1 MTATDPEGNDPLTLA
16 HRYATAGLR
25 VLPIPPGRK
34 HPPMTAW
41 QDAATTDPATLDA
54 WWTGLY
60 AGHGCGLAPDQLPDG
75 RWWFAVDIDQHGIDG
90 AATWQDLCDGHDGA
104 PATVE
109 ATTGGGGTHLIY
121 AAPTEIRNAKLAD
134 GIDIRGH
141 GGQIVAEPS
150 IHPSGQPYTWVD
162 GQAPW
167 EHPIA
172 DAPGWL
178 LTMLSEPAP
187 VASPTTLDRG
197 PIGDRPG
204 DLWAAATSWADL
216 LAPDGWTLHHTDPTG
231 EQHWTR
237 PGKDTRH
244 GTSATVGHKG
254 SDVLKVFTSSH
265 PTLDAEATYT
275 KLGYLA
281 STRFDGDHAAAA
293 GSLAQMGYRSETP
306 TPGAIVLAGPGTM
319 AAAMAA
325 AEAPPSEPWPE
336 PVGLTIAGP
345 TPDVPIDAL
354 PRWLADQVRNVST
367 QLMCDPMLPFTFGLG
382 ALSVASLGHIR
393 VAVRAGQIERST
405 GLYVAAAG
413 PPASGKSPALA
424 FMIRPVRA
432 FEAEAIHQASTEL
445 ARSAARRKM
454 AAKEAENASDLAAR
468 TGDPDDKRK
477 AEELAAA
484 AADEKDPPSGELMTS
499 DITPERLASLMAANA
514 ERAAIVSDESGV
526 LEIDRYG
533 DKGAAK
539 KLDIYLQSFTGEAVV
554 VHRVKAPT
562 VRLTTPLLAIVAGV
576 QPEALAAAMGDH
588 EWRTRGMGSRFLTA
602 STTELAA
609 NTDIDLDL
617 WDYDVGDAYDAEMGG
632 LARQWASWATPATL
646 SLGYDARRTFS
657 TWAASLRDREMTGD
671 LEGEGGWASKMRTSV
686 LRIAALLHLADGQ
699 PHDAD
704 VAAETMTRAIGIGE
718 FFIAHHTAEAD
729 ESNTGSVK
737 LLTCLLRLAGED
749 EGKTA
754 QSGARRGLFAARSK
768 LSKHGPRGMRRIEAY
783 TPALVALIE
792 AGLVRLVGVTGGPN
806 MLVTEAI
813 KRAPLIEV
821 HPDAAQ
827 HVDRAALR
835 GAARHWPV
843 DGDETS
849 RGAQDT
855 AHTAHTAYRVFQT
868 PPFLGVC
875 APDETDPRGVRGLAP
890 ESESRGVSVSAVD
903 DAEEAIGDDE
913 DGLF

>member
-1 MTATDPEGNDPLTLA
+1 MTAAPYASHLD
-16 HRYATAGLR
+16 RYIAAGWAG
-25 VLPIPPGRK
+25 VLPLPAQAKKSPPNGYTGEDGAYPTVVQLGEWRAERGGGNIALRMPDGVIGIDVDNYGTK
-34 HPPMTAW
+34 PGK
-41 QDAATTDPATLDA
+41 ATLDA
-54 WWTGLY
+54 LTAEHGDLPPTWVSTSRDDGVSGIRFYRVPEGIKLIGALPGIEIIQRHHRY
-60 AGHGCGLAPDQLPDG
+60 AVVAPSLHPEGREYRWISDAGEEVPDEVPAVDDLPDLPDA
-75 RWWFAVDIDQHGIDG
+75 WFAALRADTRTSTERRRI
-90 AATWQDLCDGHDGA
+90 ATGHEVA
-104 PATVE
+104 PAVDRAYGE
-109 ATTGGGGTHLIY
+109 AMRGMTQGTRHDSTLAAVTTLVRLEDLGY
-121 AAPTEIRNAKLAD
+121 
-134 GIDIRGH
+134 
-141 GGQIVAEPS
+141 
-150 IHPSGQPYTWVD
+150 
-162 GQAPW
+162 
-167 EHPIA
+167 
-172 DAPGWL
+172 PG
-178 LTMLSEPAP
+178 
-187 VASPTTLDRG
+187 ASDTLDR
-197 PIGDRPG
+197 
-204 DLWAAATSWADL
+204 L
-216 LAPDGWTLHHTDPTG
+216 
-231 EQHWTR
+231 
-237 PGKDTRH
+237 
-244 GTSATVGHKG
+244 G
-254 SDVLKVFTSSH
+254 SDFTAAVTADGSRK
-265 PTLDAEATYT
+265 PAEADAEFNRMVESARQAV
-275 KLGYLA
+275 A
-281 STRFDGDHAAAA
+281 STPAIAPRWEDRT
-293 GSLAQMGYRSETP
+293 QP
-306 TPGAIVLAGPGTM
+306 TPGAIVLAGPGIK

-393 VAVRAGQIERST
+393 VAVRAGEVMRST
-405 GLYVAAAG
+405 GLYLAAAG

-424 FMIRPVRA
+424 FMMAPVRA

-539 KLDIYLQSFTGEAVV
+539 KLDIYLQSFTGEGVT

-588 EWRTRGMGSRFLTA
+588 EWRTRGMGSRFLAA

-617 WDYDVGDAYDAEMGG
+617 WDYDVGDAYDAEMGR

-646 SLGYDARRTFS
+646 SLSHDARRTFS
-657 TWAASLRDREMTGD
+657 TWAAALRGREMTGD

-704 VAAETMTRAIGIGE
+704 VAAETMTRAIRIGE

-729 ESNTGSVK
+729 ESNTGSMK

-754 QSGARRGLFAARSK
+754 QDGARRGLFAARSK

-813 KRAPLIEV
+813 KRAPLIEI

-835 GAARHWPV
+835 GAARYWPV

-849 RGAQDT
+849 RDVQDT
-855 AHTAHTAYRVFQT
+855 AHTAHTAYRGFQT

-903 DAEEAIGDDE
+903 DVEKAIGDDE